1 MGEEVPTGH
10 VIYLVFVAGE
20 GVRSVEG
27 LLLGVLILKHCP
39 PWTVDVTGGL
49 RRDER
54 IGRKRGWRSTQR
66 VGRGVAGVEETPEG
80 VELVFR

>member
-1 MGEEVPTGH
+1 MGKKVSTCH
-10 VIYLVFVAGE
+10 IIYLVFVAGE

-27 LLLGVLILKHCP
+27 FPIPCP

>member
-20 GVRSVEG
+20 GLRSVEG
-27 LLLGVLILKHCP
+27 FLIPCP

>member
-27 LLLGVLILKHCP
+27 FPKHCP

>member
-20 GVRSVEG
+20 GIRSVQW
-27 LLLGVLILKHCP
+27 LLILKHCP

>member
-27 LLLGVLILKHCP
+27 FRTHCP

>member
-20 GVRSVEG
+20 EVRSVEG
-27 LLLGVLILKHCP
+27 LPTHCP